1 VVTDLF
7 LICNT
12 LEGSSLRNQQRL
24 IP

>member
-7 LICNT
+7 LICKT